1 VQRRHVKES
10 RVRTE
15 CNKLESFKQV
25 LLVQSS
31 NI

>member
-10 RVRTE
+10 CVRTE